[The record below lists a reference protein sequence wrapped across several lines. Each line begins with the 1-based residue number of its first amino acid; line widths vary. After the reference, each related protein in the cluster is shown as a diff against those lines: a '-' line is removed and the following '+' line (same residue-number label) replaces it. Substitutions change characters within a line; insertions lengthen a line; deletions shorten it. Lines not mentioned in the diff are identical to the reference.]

1 MFFSFVGPLNSFF
14 FFFDW
19 GYKLTQKIK
28 ENNVVGEIRKK
39 KKGEKKGER

>member
-1 MFFSFVGPLNSFF
+1 MFFSFVGPLNFLF

-28 ENNVVGEIRKK
+28 ESNVVGEIIKKRRGRKK
-39 KKGEKKGER
+39 R

>member
-1 MFFSFVGPLNSFF
+1 MFFFCWAFELLF

-28 ENNVVGEIRKK
+28 ESNVVGEIRKK
-39 KKGEKKGER
+39 KEGGEKR